1 MESERRSER
10 KLHWR
15 VDETATSDELA
26 ADPADRADPA
36 IPSRPPVGGGRVVYV
51 DEDGSR
57 RRLPADLAELTAP
70 QRDAAI
76 AALSR
81 SLGAG
86 PQEVAR
92 RAAIERLTEL
102 RASGKLTAEQF
113 HKERRRLEAY

>member
-1 MESERRSER
+1 MEFDRRSER

-26 ADPADRADPA
+26 ADPADPA
-36 IPSRPPVGGGRVVYV
+36 IPPRPPMGGGRVVYV

-57 RRLPADLAELTAP
+57 RRLPADLGELTAP
-70 QRDAAI
+70 QRDAAV

-102 RASGKLTAEQF
+102 RASGKMTAEQF